1 MSIEAMVWALNKAP
15 VTDSAALLVLLGLAN
30 HADSEGKDAF
40 PSRET
45 LSLYARCSVRTVAVK
60 LKALEDGGI
69 IRRGDQQKLAHL
81 RPDRRPVNW
90 DLNYDVQN
98 LPPVGSG
105 YDVQTEVERGAE
117 SGNTAGSPA
126 SNGVQTSAHKPS
138 ITSHEPSIEVERVE
152 TSAPTAPATQLE
164 PVQSSAEPVMD
175 AEANH
180 ITVSIKAVQR
190 LFPGVTWHPSREIWE
205 RARVLYPEV
214 DLGKVVI
221 EYIQKNHRNK
231 QSRPDETQ
239 WLSWCAQAHKQ
250 HTEAALRIKA
260 EQQANHR
267 SPNWYTVAD

>member
-30 HADSEGKDAF
+30 HANSEGQDAF

-45 LSLYARCSVRTVAVK
+45 LSHYARCSIRTVAVK

-81 RPDRRPVNW
+81 RPDRRPVNY
-90 DLNYDVQN
+90 DLNYDVQD
-98 LPPVGSG
+98 LHPVGSG
-105 YDVQTEVERGAE
+105 YDVQDRDERGAE

-126 SNGVQTSAHKPS
+126 SNGVQPSAHKPS
-138 ITSHEPSIEVERVE
+138 LTIHEPSIEVESVE
-152 TSAPTAPATQLE
+152 TPSFTPPATPPITE
-164 PVQSSAEPVMD
+164 NPSAEPVMD
-175 AEANH
+175 AEPNH
-180 ITVSIKAVQR
+180 ITVSLNNVQR
-190 LFPGVTWHPSREIWE
+190 LFPGVRWHPSREVWE

-231 QSRPDETQ
+231 SSRPDETQ

-250 HTEAALRIKA
+250 HAEAALRIQA
-260 EQQANHR
+260 EQKKNER
-267 SPNWYTVAD
+267 PNSWYTVAD